1 MLVAV
6 QYWWFAEVHRM
17 ASWQCVLQLLRQPD
31 PHSWRPVNVPSVEA
45 SSICLS
51 SYVDLWTRDGV
62 GHCFLSSTGT
72 LPLGHFVEGGHVTNT
87 TWVSSGLRTRLM
99 ASENHRVSG
108 HSLVASVCLSRNA
121 CRSSLKGSQSLPMQL
136 LPPSFLVPVL
146 WHCCYCVRVGH
157 CTQDYY
163 SSQEYTTLISTS
175 LYCYIRNRSNDLP
188 Y

>member
-17 ASWQCVLQLLRQPD
+17 ASWQCVLQLLRQLD

-62 GHCFLSSTGT
+62 DHCFLFLHWDSPFKTLCGGWSSNEHH
-72 LPLGHFVEGGHVTNT
+72 LGGQ
-87 TWVSSGLRTRLM
+87 M
-99 ASENHRVSG
+99 ASENHSVSG

-146 WHCCYCVRVGH
+146 WHCCYCVQVGH
-157 CTQDYY
+157 
-163 SSQEYTTLISTS
+163 
-175 LYCYIRNRSNDLP
+175 LYLRLLLKSRIHNSD
-188 Y
+188 